1 MIEFAK
7 QPSDKINIPFMVF
20 TKDKLRY
27 LIYKYNMCWNQY
39 VSINTFLF
47 GIFTLLLIKMNMSI
61 CLYYRLSQC
70 N

>member
-39 VSINTFLF
+39 VSINTFYLEYLHYY
-47 GIFTLLLIKMNMSI
+47 LLK
-61 CLYYRLSQC
+61 
-70 N
+70 